1 MFRNLSLKSVRSK
14 QRLIFDLHSPIGL
27 KHLTRLRLGLSHL
40 REHKFKHNFQ
50 DSINP
55 LCSCGRDI
63 ETTEHFFLQ
72 CQNFSHLRLT
82 LLNSISNIDP
92 DLKNRNSKELT
103 NLLLYGNSKFD
114 SIVNNKVLSCSIQFI
129 LSSDRFNGKLF

>member
-1 MFRNLSLKSVRSK
+1 MIIIYFNSDVLLNKLYHDK
-14 QRLIFDLHSPIGL
+14 
-27 KHLTRLRLGLSHL
+27 T
-40 REHKFKHNFQ
+40 
-50 DSINP
+50 
-55 LCSCGRDI
+55 DI
-63 ETTEHFFLQ
+63 ETTKHFFLQ

-92 DLKNRNSKELT
+92 DLKNINSKELT

-129 LSSDRFNGKLF
+129 LSSDRFSGKLF